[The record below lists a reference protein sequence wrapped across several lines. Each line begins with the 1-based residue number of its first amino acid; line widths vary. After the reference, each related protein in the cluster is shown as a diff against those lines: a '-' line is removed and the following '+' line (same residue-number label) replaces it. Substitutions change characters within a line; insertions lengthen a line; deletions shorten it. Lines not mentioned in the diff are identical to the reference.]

1 MESREP
7 DETQGGFRAS
17 VTLLRR
23 NRNFRHLYLA
33 SVISLGGDWF
43 LLIALF
49 GLMLDLTGQ
58 AIAVAFTIAAQD
70 LTYFAASP
78 FAGVLA
84 DRLDRRRLMIACDLA
99 RAVLV
104 LGFLLVRT
112 EDLAWLVYVLLAGTA
127 VFAAAFEPASMAAM
141 PNLVD
146 ERDLSVANALSGSLW

>member
-1 MESREP
+1 VEAREP
-7 DETQGGFRAS
+7 IETQGGFRAS
-17 VTLLRR
+17 VSLLRR
-23 NRNFRHLYLA
+23 NRNFRRLYLA

-84 DRLDRRRLMIACDLA
+84 DRLRRRRALVACRPA
-99 RAVLV
+99 PGA
-104 LGFLLVRT
+104 LG
-112 EDLAWLVYVLLAGTA
+112 AG
-127 VFAAAFEPASMAAM
+127 
-141 PNLVD
+141 
-146 ERDLSVANALSGSLW
+146 